1 MSVPALSLDSTEPTP
16 LRPDVAASAGA
27 IAAVRPGA
35 IILTRHG
42 EPALSRKCL
51 ISARQYGDWWARYE
65 IGGLLAGQTPP
76 PALIAA
82 AQGAGAIYA
91 STRQRA
97 QETAAA
103 VAAGREVMTDV
114 MFIEAPLPPPPVPE
128 WIKLS
133 PKWWGVVS
141 RFWWHAFNH
150 HGGQETRAEAEVRAG
165 QAAQK
170 LIARAEGGQ
179 DVLVFA
185 HGYFNHMVGAR
196 LKAEGWKLVQNQGFK
211 YWSQRRYEKR

>member
-196 LKAEGWKLVQNQGFK
+196 LKAEGWNLVQNQGCK

>member
-1 MSVPALSLDSTEPTP
+1 MSAPALSLDSTEPSVSP
-16 LRPDVAASAGA
+16 PDAAGSVGALVALG
-27 IAAVRPGA
+27 PGA

-51 ISARQYGDWWARYE
+51 ITARQYGDWWAKYE

-76 PALIAA
+76 AELVAT

-103 VAAGREVMTDV
+103 VAAGREVMSDV
-114 MFIEAPLPPPPVPE
+114 MFIEAPLPPPPIPE

-141 RFWWHAFNH
+141 RFWWHAFDH
-150 HGGQETRAEAEVRAG
+150 HDGQETRAQAEARAD
-165 QAAQK
+165 QAARK
-170 LIARAEGGQ
+170 LIARAESGQ

-185 HGYFNHMVGAR
+185 HGYFNHMVGRA
-196 LKAEGWKLVQNQGFK
+196 LKADGWKLVHNQGFK